1 MGRINLK
8 FERSP
13 RKLNFL
19 VVFWLPSAYYSST
32 YSFFLRD
39 DVEAAATTRLCSTA
53 SGTALRCGGIFVPF
67 APSVAKRPGEPRRGE
82 EFLAVRWRG
91 WSAAS
96 TAGL

>member
-1 MGRINLK
+1 MERINLK
-8 FERSP
+8 FESIP
-13 RKLNFL
+13 ETKFSQFFFGFL
-19 VVFWLPSAYYSST
+19 PLSTT
-32 YSFFLRD
+32 YSFFWRD
-39 DVEAAATTRLCSTA
+39 DVEAAATTRLCSIA

-82 EFLAVRWRG
+82 DFLAVRWRG